1 MKTLAEGLITA
12 LQVRPFCDTSDLA
25 GLSPQQLAALHV
37 FQHEML
43 ASYFRV
49 CEKVPEAHVIEIIDK
64 RLRGVFPPGRKG

>member
-1 MKTLAEGLITA
+1 VKTLAESLITA
-12 LQVRPFCDTSDLA
+12 LQIRPFCDAPDLE

-49 CEKVPEAHVIEIIDK
+49 CEKVPEAHVNDIISR
-64 RLRGVFPPGRKG
+64 RLTQIIPGRKG